1 MLKALSIC
9 SGIGG
14 LDIAMQSKFIGATTY
29 AYCEIEPYACAVL
42 LARMESGHLDA
53 APIFPDIFKLD
64 AETLEAANIESVDI
78 VYGGIPCQPF
88 SQAGLRRADDD
99 PRNLWPATR
108 KLLGILGRPVF
119 FLENV
124 AGFTIRNG
132 SEPAYAWTLLS
143 DLAED
148 GYEFRWVHVRAEDVG
163 APHRRERFFLL
174 AYTPDSGFIRSARN
188 VVDTTGSRQLESTN
202 NHRKAATKRRPEW
215 IDQEKIGDTSE
226 GRTKLADGIIFDVQG
241 RIGNHSGE
249 ERQTGTPVEHD
260 RNTVRSQ
267 TGRISRDVDKELGD
281 TDTPGIDD
289 QQIGLGSKHSES
301 GSQLGNTSSK
311 SIRDDD
317 RSMGGSQGSQS
328 DEGIQR
334 QWSGSISRLRSE
346 ELGDTD
352 THSIAKKRIALRTGV
367 WAKHSGTGSQL
378 GNSTVEGSQGWD
390 GLAHSTSQRSPFPPS
405 PEASEQWRHTLEQ
418 YPQLAPAIES
428 SVRGVADGIRDGVD
442 IHRRR
447 RLQSLGN
454 AVVPQQ
460 AIYAWLLLTSDD
472 WVQS

>member
-1 MLKALSIC
+1 
-9 SGIGG
+9 
-14 LDIAMQSKFIGATTY
+14 MQSEFIGATTH

-108 KLLGILGRPVF
+108 KLLGILGRPAF

-174 AYTPDSGFIRSARN
+174 AYTPDSGFIKSA
-188 VVDTTGSRQLESTN
+188 
-202 NHRKAATKRRPEW
+202 
-215 IDQEKIGDTSE
+215 TSV
-226 GRTKLADGIIFDVQG
+226 ANGIIFDVQG
-241 RIGNHSGE
+241 RIGDYSGEE
-249 ERQTGTPVEHD
+249 ERQTGTPVGHD

-267 TGRISRDVDKELGD
+267 TGRISR
-281 TDTPGIDD
+281 
-289 QQIGLGSKHSES
+289 GLDG
-301 GSQLGNTSSK
+301 
-311 SIRDDD
+311 
-317 RSMGGSQGSQS
+317 
-328 DEGIQR
+328 
-334 QWSGSISRLRSE
+334 

-367 WAKHSGTGSQL
+367 WAKHSGTNNEL
-378 GNSTVEGSQGWD
+378 GNSERRSRSSESGEFQPSTVHDGRVFRTQDGQGRAD
-390 GLAHSTSQRSPFPPS
+390 HRMAFPPR
-405 PEASEQWRHTLEQ
+405 PNELERWRDILAL
-418 YPQLAPAIES
+418 YPQLKPSLER
-428 SVRGVADGIRDGVD
+428 SVRGVADGIQDGVD
-442 IHRRR
+442 FHRRR
-447 RLQSLGN
+447 RLQALGN

>member
-1 MLKALSIC
+1 MLRALSIC

-14 LDIAMQSKFIGATTY
+14 LDIAMQSEFIGATTH
-29 AYCEIEPYACAVL
+29 AYCEIDPYACAVL

-148 GYEFRWVHVRAEDVG
+148 GYDFRWVHVRAEDVG

-188 VVDTTGSRQLESTN
+188 VVNTTGSRQLESTN

-241 RIGNHSGE
+241 RRIGEHSGE
-249 ERQTGTPVEHD
+249 ERQTGTPVGHD
-260 RNTVRSQ
+260 RDTVRSQ
-267 TGRISRDVDKELGD
+267 TGRISRGLDGELGH
-281 TDTPGIDD
+281 I
-289 QQIGLGSKHSES
+289 
-301 GSQLGNTSSK
+301 
-311 SIRDDD
+311 
-317 RSMGGSQGSQS
+317 
-328 DEGIQR
+328 
-334 QWSGSISRLRSE
+334 
-346 ELGDTD
+346 D

-378 GNSTVEGSQGWD
+378 GNSTVKGSQGWD

-405 PEASEQWRHTLEQ
+405 PEASEQWRHTLGQ

-442 IHRRR
+442 FHRRR
-447 RLQSLGN
+447 RLQALGN

-460 AIYAWLLLTSDD
+460 AIYAWLLLTGDD

>member
-148 GYEFRWVHVRAEDVG
+148 GYDFRWVHVRAEDVG

-174 AYTPDSGFIRSARN
+174 AYTPDSEFIRSARN
-188 VVDTTGSRQLESTN
+188 VVNTTGSRQLESTN

-215 IDQEKIGDTSE
+215 INQEKIGDTSE
-226 GRTKLADGIIFDVQG
+226 GRTKL
-241 RIGNHSGE
+241 
-249 ERQTGTPVEHD
+249 
-260 RNTVRSQ
+260 
-267 TGRISRDVDKELGD
+267 
-281 TDTPGIDD
+281 
-289 QQIGLGSKHSES
+289 
-301 GSQLGNTSSK
+301 GNTSSE

-317 RSMGGSQGSQS
+317 RSMGGSQGSES

-346 ELGDTD
+346 ELGDTN

-367 WAKHSGTGSQL
+367 WAKHSGTGNEL
-378 GNSTVEGSQGWD
+378 GNSERRSRSSESGEFQPSTVHD
-390 GLAHSTSQRSPFPPS
+390 GRVFRTQDGEERADHKMAFPPK
-405 PEASEQWRHTLEQ
+405 PDELERWRDILAL
-418 YPQLAPAIES
+418 YPQLRPSLER
-428 SVRGVADGIRDGVD
+428 SVRGVADGIQDGVD
-442 IHRRR
+442 FHRRR
-447 RLQSLGN
+447 RLQALGN

>member
-1 MLKALSIC
+1 MLRALSIC

-14 LDIAMQSKFIGATTY
+14 LDIAMQSEFIGATTH

-108 KLLGILGRPVF
+108 KLLGILGRPAF

-132 SEPAYAWTLLS
+132 SEPAYAWTLLD
-143 DLAED
+143 DLAKD

-174 AYTPDSGFIRSARN
+174 AYTPDSEFIKSARSVANTNECAIQADARIMGGTQETKSGSRDRLTTRPQCRSTELGDSARN
-188 VVDTTGSRQLESTN
+188 VVNTTGSRQLESTN
-202 NHRKAATKRRPEW
+202 NHRKAATGRRPEW
-215 IDQEKIGDTSE
+215 IDQEKIGDTSK
-226 GRTKLADGIIFDVQG
+226 GRTKLV
-241 RIGNHSGE
+241 
-249 ERQTGTPVEHD
+249 
-260 RNTVRSQ
+260 
-267 TGRISRDVDKELGD
+267 
-281 TDTPGIDD
+281 
-289 QQIGLGSKHSES
+289 
-301 GSQLGNTSSK
+301 NTSSE
-311 SIRDDD
+311 SIRDDA
-317 RSMGGSQGSQS
+317 RSMGGSQGSES

-367 WAKHSGTGSQL
+367 WAKHSGTGNEL
-378 GNSTVEGSQGWD
+378 GNSERRSRSSESGEFQPSTVHDGRVFRTQDGQGRAD
-390 GLAHSTSQRSPFPPS
+390 HRMAFPPR
-405 PEASEQWRHTLEQ
+405 PNELERWRDILAL
-418 YPQLAPAIES
+418 YPQLRPSLER
-428 SVRGVADGIRDGVD
+428 SVRGVADGIQDGVD
-442 IHRRR
+442 FHRRR
-447 RLQSLGN
+447 RLQALGN

>member
-1 MLKALSIC
+1 MLKGLSIC

-14 LDIAMQSKFIGATTY
+14 LDIAMQSEFIGVTTY
-29 AYCEIEPYACAVL
+29 AYCEIDPYACAVL

-64 AETLEAANIESVDI
+64 AKTLEAADLTEVDV

-88 SQAGLRRADDD
+88 SQAGKRRADDD

-108 KLLGILGRPVF
+108 RLLGILGRPAF

-132 SEPAYAWTLLS
+132 SEPAYAWTLLD

-148 GYEFRWVHVRAEDVG
+148 GYDFRWIHVRAEDVG

-174 AYTPDSGFIRSARN
+174 AYTTS
-188 VVDTTGSRQLESTN
+188 SRQLEPTN
-202 NHRKAATKRRPEW
+202 NNREAATKRGHEW
-215 IDQEKIGDTSE
+215 ITKENYWNPSE
-226 GRTKLADGIIFDVQG
+226 GRTKLGYTTI
-241 RIGNHSGE
+241 
-249 ERQTGTPVEHD
+249 
-260 RNTVRSQ
+260 
-267 TGRISRDVDKELGD
+267 
-281 TDTPGIDD
+281 
-289 QQIGLGSKHSES
+289 
-301 GSQLGNTSSK
+301 
-311 SIRDDD
+311 
-317 RSMGGSQGSQS
+317 
-328 DEGIQR
+328 
-334 QWSGSISRLRSE
+334 
-346 ELGDTD
+346 
-352 THSIAKKRIALRTGV
+352 
-367 WAKHSGTGSQL
+367 
-378 GNSTVEGSQGWD
+378 EGSQGWD

-405 PEASEQWRHTLEQ
+405 PEAREQWRHTLEQ

-428 SVRGVADGIRDGVD
+428 TVRGVADGIRDGMDV
-442 IHRRR
+442 HRRS
-447 RLQSLGN
+447 RLHSLGN

>member
-1 MLKALSIC
+1 
-9 SGIGG
+9 
-14 LDIAMQSKFIGATTY
+14 MQSEFIGATTH

-108 KLLGILGRPVF
+108 KLLGILGRPAF
-119 FLENV
+119 FVENV

-132 SEPAYAWTLLS
+132 SEPAYAWTLLD

-148 GYEFRWVHVRAEDVG
+148 GYDFRWVHVRAEDVG

-188 VVDTTGSRQLESTN
+188 VV
-202 NHRKAATKRRPEW
+202 
-215 IDQEKIGDTSE
+215 
-226 GRTKLADGIIFDVQG
+226 
-241 RIGNHSGE
+241 
-249 ERQTGTPVEHD
+249 
-260 RNTVRSQ
+260 
-267 TGRISRDVDKELGD
+267 
-281 TDTPGIDD
+281 
-289 QQIGLGSKHSES
+289 
-301 GSQLGNTSSK
+301 NTSSK
-311 SIRDDD
+311 SIRDDA
-317 RSMGGSQGSQS
+317 RSMGGSQGSES

-346 ELGDTD
+346 ELGDTN

-367 WAKHSGTGSQL
+367 WAKHSGTGNEL
-378 GNSTVEGSQGWD
+378 GNSERRSRSSESGEFQPSTVHDGRVFRTQDGQGRAD
-390 GLAHSTSQRSPFPPS
+390 HRMAFPPR
-405 PEASEQWRHTLEQ
+405 PDELERWRDILAL
-418 YPQLAPAIES
+418 YPQLRPSLER
-428 SVRGVADGIRDGVD
+428 SVRGVADGIQDGVD
-442 IHRRR
+442 FHRRR
-447 RLQSLGN
+447 RLQALGN

>member
-14 LDIAMQSKFIGATTY
+14 LDIAMQSEFIGATTH

-108 KLLGILGRPVF
+108 KLLGILGRPAF
-119 FLENV
+119 FVENV

-132 SEPAYAWTLLS
+132 SEPAYAWTLLD

-148 GYEFRWVHVRAEDVG
+148 GYDFRWVHVRAEDVG

-188 VVDTTGSRQLESTN
+188 VV
-202 NHRKAATKRRPEW
+202 
-215 IDQEKIGDTSE
+215 
-226 GRTKLADGIIFDVQG
+226 
-241 RIGNHSGE
+241 
-249 ERQTGTPVEHD
+249 
-260 RNTVRSQ
+260 
-267 TGRISRDVDKELGD
+267 
-281 TDTPGIDD
+281 
-289 QQIGLGSKHSES
+289 
-301 GSQLGNTSSK
+301 NTSSK
-311 SIRDDD
+311 SIRDDA
-317 RSMGGSQGSQS
+317 RSMGGSQGSES

-346 ELGDTD
+346 ELGDTN

-367 WAKHSGTGSQL
+367 WAKHSGTGNEL
-378 GNSTVEGSQGWD
+378 GNSERRSRSSESGEFQPSTVHDGRVFRTQDGQGRAD
-390 GLAHSTSQRSPFPPS
+390 HRMAFPPR
-405 PEASEQWRHTLEQ
+405 PDELERWRDILAL
-418 YPQLAPAIES
+418 YPQLRPSLER
-428 SVRGVADGIRDGVD
+428 SVRGVADGIQDGVD
-442 IHRRR
+442 FHRRR
-447 RLQSLGN
+447 RLQALGN

>member
-14 LDIAMQSKFIGATTY
+14 LDIAMQSEFIGATTY

-108 KLLGILGRPVF
+108 KLLGILGRPAF
-119 FLENV
+119 FVENV

-132 SEPAYAWTLLS
+132 SEPAYAWTLLD

-148 GYEFRWVHVRAEDVG
+148 GYDFRWVHVRAEDVG

-174 AYTPDSGFIRSARN
+174 AYTPDS
-188 VVDTTGSRQLESTN
+188 
-202 NHRKAATKRRPEW
+202 
-215 IDQEKIGDTSE
+215 
-226 GRTKLADGIIFDVQG
+226 
-241 RIGNHSGE
+241 
-249 ERQTGTPVEHD
+249 
-260 RNTVRSQ
+260 
-267 TGRISRDVDKELGD
+267 
-281 TDTPGIDD
+281 
-289 QQIGLGSKHSES
+289 
-301 GSQLGNTSSK
+301 
-311 SIRDDD
+311 
-317 RSMGGSQGSQS
+317 
-328 DEGIQR
+328 
-334 QWSGSISRLRSE
+334 
-346 ELGDTD
+346 
-352 THSIAKKRIALRTGV
+352 IAKKRIALRTGV
-367 WAKHSGTGSQL
+367 CAKHSGTGNEL
-378 GNSTVEGSQGWD
+378 GNSERRSRSSESGEFQPSTVHDGRVFRTQDGQGRAD
-390 GLAHSTSQRSPFPPS
+390 HRMAFPPR
-405 PEASEQWRHTLEQ
+405 PDELERWRDILAL
-418 YPQLAPAIES
+418 YPQLRPSLER
-428 SVRGVADGIRDGVD
+428 SVRGVADGIQDGVD
-442 IHRRR
+442 FHRRR
-447 RLQSLGN
+447 RLQALGN

>member
-14 LDIAMQSKFIGATTY
+14 LDIAMQSEFIGATTH

-108 KLLGILGRPVF
+108 KLLGILGRPAF
-119 FLENV
+119 FVENV

-132 SEPAYAWTLLS
+132 SEPAYAWTLLD

-148 GYEFRWVHVRAEDVG
+148 GYDFRWVHVRAEDVG

-188 VVDTTGSRQLESTN
+188 VV
-202 NHRKAATKRRPEW
+202 
-215 IDQEKIGDTSE
+215 
-226 GRTKLADGIIFDVQG
+226 
-241 RIGNHSGE
+241 
-249 ERQTGTPVEHD
+249 
-260 RNTVRSQ
+260 
-267 TGRISRDVDKELGD
+267 
-281 TDTPGIDD
+281 
-289 QQIGLGSKHSES
+289 
-301 GSQLGNTSSK
+301 NTSSE
-311 SIRDDD
+311 SIRDDA

-367 WAKHSGTGSQL
+367 WAKQSGTGNEL
-378 GNSTVEGSQGWD
+378 GNSERRSRSSESGEFQPSTVHDGRVFRTQDGQGRAD
-390 GLAHSTSQRSPFPPS
+390 HRMAFPPR
-405 PEASEQWRHTLEQ
+405 PDELERWRDILAL
-418 YPQLAPAIES
+418 YPQLRPSLER
-428 SVRGVADGIRDGVD
+428 SVRGVADGIQDGVD
-442 IHRRR
+442 FHRRR
-447 RLQSLGN
+447 RLQALGN